1 MTSILT
7 GGIVDHLDN
16 AFRIAVDF
24 STIERTHANGHF
36 NGRHFDLI
44 NDCYP
49 NRNNHSPEEQQHS
62 MQYPAATLSIK
73 QDINTIN
80 KWGPHSREREITN
93 LFFDSFIILFYL

>member
-16 AFRIAVDF
+16 AFGIAVDF

-49 NRNNHSPEEQQHS
+49 NRNNHSPEKQQHS

-80 KWGPHSREREITN
+80 IWGPIRAKER
-93 LFFDSFIILFYL
+93 

>member
-62 MQYPAATLSIK
+62 MQQRPCQSNKTLI
-73 QDINTIN
+73 QLINGVPIRA
-80 KWGPHSREREITN
+80 KER
-93 LFFDSFIILFYL
+93 